1 MPDGAAG
8 GADEATTSP
17 ATTSPAPGPPET
29 PSPAAPPSDAASP
42 EPWGR
47 IDADGT
53 VYVRTATGER
63 AIGSWQAGT
72 PEEGLAYYQRRY
84 DDLAAEVAVLEA
96 RVGSAD
102 PKQVS
107 AAATKLRAALPEA
120 SALGDLDGL
129 DARLGGV
136 LEKCEKRFA
145 ERAEQRA
152 AASVAAAD
160 SKRALVAEAERL
172 AGSVD
177 WRATGDRFRALVDE
191 WKAIRG
197 VDRKTDSELWEKFST
212 ARREFDR
219 RRRTHFAELEKT
231 REAAGDTKRRLV
243 AEAQKLADSTEWVPT
258 ARRFRDLMNEWK
270 AAGRASRELDDE
282 LWAQFKAAQDAF
294 FAKRSESLSARDA
307 EMRTNAEAKEALLA
321 EAESLDPGSD
331 LDGARKRL
339 RTIHDRW
346 EKIGKVPRESMGVL
360 EDRLAAVERR
370 VRDAGATGRTLTVT
384 QSPLII
390 RLRESVQKLEARL
403 ERARAAGDDKLVAET
418 ETSLATQREWLS
430 QAERSDG

>member
-1 MPDGAAG
+1 MRLMPDGALQ
-8 GADEATTSP
+8 GAVEGA
-17 ATTSPAPGPPET
+17 
-29 PSPAAPPSDAASP
+29 
-42 EPWGR
+42 WGR

-53 VYVRTATGER
+53 VYVRTAAGER
-63 AIGSWQAGT
+63 PIGSWQAGT

-96 RVGSAD
+96 RVSTAD

-107 AAATKLRAALPEA
+107 AAVTKLRAALPEA
-120 SALGDLDGL
+120 SALGDLDSL
-129 DARLGGV
+129 DTRLAAV
-136 LEKCEKRFA
+136 LDKCEQRFA
-145 ERAEQRA
+145 EKAEQRA
-152 AASVAAAD
+152 AAAVAAAD
-160 SKRALVAEAERL
+160 SKRALVTEAERL
-172 AGSVD
+172 AASED
-177 WRATGDRFRALVDE
+177 WRVTGDRFRAIVEE
-191 WKAIRG
+191 WKAVRG

-231 REAAGDTKRRLV
+231 REAAGETKRRLV

-258 ARRFRDLMNEWK
+258 ARRFRDLMTEWK

-346 EKIGKVPRESMGVL
+346 EKIGKVPRESMGGL
-360 EDRLAAVERR
+360 EDRHDGTHSH
-370 VRDAGATGRTLTVT
+370 RDGVT
-384 QSPLII
+384 TH
-390 RLRESVQKLEARL
+390 
-403 ERARAAGDDKLVAET
+403 RAAQGVRAEAGRPAG
-418 ETSLATQREWLS
+418 TSPRG
-430 QAERSDG
+430 R

>member
-1 MPDGAAG
+1 MPDGMVEAAG
-8 GADEATTSP
+8 EGAS
-17 ATTSPAPGPPET
+17 GQ
-29 PSPAAPPSDAASP
+29 
-42 EPWGR
+42 PWGR
-47 IDADGT
+47 IDPDGT
-53 VYVRTATGER
+53 VFVRTAAGER

-96 RVGSAD
+96 RVGTAD

-120 SALGDLDGL
+120 SALGDLDSL
-129 DARLGGV
+129 DTRLAAV
-136 LEKCEKRFA
+136 LEKCEQRFA

-152 AASVAAAD
+152 AAAAAAAD
-160 SKRALVAEAERL
+160 SKRTLVAEAERL
-172 AGSVD
+172 AGSDD
-177 WRATGDRFRALVDE
+177 WRATGDRFRAIVDE

-231 REAAGDTKRRLV
+231 REAAGETKRRLV
-243 AEAQKLADSTEWVPT
+243 AEAQKLVDSTEWVPT
-258 ARRFRDLMNEWK
+258 ARRFRDLMTEWK
-270 AAGRASRELDDE
+270 AAGRASRETDDE
-282 LWAQFKAAQDAF
+282 LWSQFKTAQDTF
-294 FAKRSESLSARDA
+294 FTRRSESLSARDA

-331 LDGARKRL
+331 LDSARKRL
-339 RTIHDRW
+339 RSIHDRW
-346 EKIGKVPRESMGVL
+346 EKIGKVPRESMGKL
-360 EDRLAAVERR
+360 EDRLAAVERK

-384 QSPLII
+384 ESPLII

-403 ERARAAGDDKLVAET
+403 ERARTAGDDKLVAET
-418 ETSLATQREWLS
+418 ESALATQREWLD
-430 QAERSDG
+430 QAQRSDG

>member
-1 MPDGAAG
+1 MRLMPDHPAAGAAE
-8 GADEATTSP
+8 GAGDGVVAGALEGA
-17 ATTSPAPGPPET
+17 
-29 PSPAAPPSDAASP
+29 
-42 EPWGR
+42 WGR

-53 VYVRTATGER
+53 VYVRTQAGER

-96 RVGSAD
+96 RVASAD

-120 SALGDLDGL
+120 SALGDLDNL
-129 DARLGGV
+129 DTRLAAV
-136 LEKCEKRFA
+136 LGKCEERFA

-152 AASVAAAD
+152 AAATAAAD

-172 AGSVD
+172 AGSED
-177 WRATGDRFRALVDE
+177 WRATGDRFRAIVEE
-191 WKAIRG
+191 WKVIRG

-231 REAAGDTKRRLV
+231 RDAAAETKRRLV
-243 AEAQKLADSTEWVPT
+243 AEAQKLAESTEWVPT
-258 ARRFRDLMNEWK
+258 ARRFRDLMTEWK
-270 AAGRASRELDDE
+270 AAGRASREVDDE
-282 LWAQFKAAQDAF
+282 LWSQFKNAQDTF
-294 FAKRSESLSARDA
+294 FARRSESLSARDA

-321 EAESLDPGSD
+321 EAESLDPSSD

-339 RTIHDRW
+339 RSIHDRW

-360 EDRLAAVERR
+360 EDRLAAVERK
-370 VRDAGATGRTLTVT
+370 VRDAGTTGRTVTVT
-384 QSPLII
+384 ESPLII
-390 RLRESVQKLEARL
+390 RLLESVQKLEARL

-418 ETSLATQREWLS
+418 EATLTTQREWLS
-430 QAERSDG
+430 QAQRSDV

>member
-1 MPDGAAG
+1 MPDSALEGAPEGAAQ
-8 GADEATTSP
+8 A
-17 ATTSPAPGPPET
+17 
-29 PSPAAPPSDAASP
+29 
-42 EPWGR
+42 PWGR

-72 PEEGLAYYQRRY
+72 PEEGLAYYQLRY

-96 RVGSAD
+96 RVASAD

-107 AAATKLRAALPEA
+107 AAVTKLRSSLPEA
-120 SALGDLDGL
+120 NALGDLDNL
-129 DARLGGV
+129 DTRLAAV
-136 LEKCEKRFA
+136 LAKCEQRFA

-152 AASVAAAD
+152 AAAVAAAD
-160 SKRALVAEAERL
+160 SKRALVAEAEGL
-172 AGSVD
+172 AGSEE
-177 WRATGDRFRALVDE
+177 WRATGDRFRAIVEE

-219 RRRTHFAELEKT
+219 RRRTHFSELEKT
-231 REAAGDTKRRLV
+231 REAAAETKKRLV

-258 ARRFRDLMNEWK
+258 ARRFRDLMTEWK

-282 LWAQFKAAQDAF
+282 LWAQFKTAQDAF
-294 FAKRSESLSARDA
+294 FTKRSESLSARDS

-331 LDGARKRL
+331 LEGARKRL
-339 RTIHDRW
+339 RSIHDRW

-384 QSPLII
+384 ESPLII

-403 ERARAAGDDKLVAET
+403 ERARSAGDDKLVADT
-418 ETSLATQREWLS
+418 EAALTTQREWLA
-430 QAERSDG
+430 QAQRSDG

>member
-1 MPDGAAG
+1 MPDGALQ
-8 GADEATTSP
+8 GAVEGAT
-17 ATTSPAPGPPET
+17 PPET
-29 PSPAAPPSDAASP
+29 PSP
-42 EPWGR
+42 ETWGR
-47 IDADGT
+47 IDADGN
-53 VYVRTATGER
+53 VYVRTAAGER

-96 RVGSAD
+96 RVATAD

-107 AAATKLRAALPEA
+107 AAVTKLRAALPEA
-120 SALGDLDGL
+120 SALGDLDSL
-129 DARLGGV
+129 DRRLAAV
-136 LEKCEKRFA
+136 LEKCEQRFA
-145 ERAEQRA
+145 EKAEQRA
-152 AASVAAAD
+152 AAAVAAAD

-172 AGSVD
+172 AGSED
-177 WRATGDRFRALVDE
+177 WRVTGDRFRAIVEE

-231 REAAGDTKRRLV
+231 REAAADTKRRLV

-258 ARRFRDLMNEWK
+258 ARRFRDLMTEWK
-270 AAGRASRELDDE
+270 TAGRAAREVDDE
-282 LWAQFKAAQDAF
+282 LWGQFKAAQDTF
-294 FAKRSESLSARDA
+294 FARRSESLSARDA

-321 EAESLDPGSD
+321 EAESLDPSSD
-331 LDGARKRL
+331 LEGARKRL
-339 RTIHDRW
+339 RSIHDRW

-370 VRDAGATGRTLTVT
+370 VRDAGATGRTVSVT
-384 QSPLII
+384 ESPLII

-418 ETSLATQREWLS
+418 ESALTTQREWLG
-430 QAERSDG
+430 QAQRSDV